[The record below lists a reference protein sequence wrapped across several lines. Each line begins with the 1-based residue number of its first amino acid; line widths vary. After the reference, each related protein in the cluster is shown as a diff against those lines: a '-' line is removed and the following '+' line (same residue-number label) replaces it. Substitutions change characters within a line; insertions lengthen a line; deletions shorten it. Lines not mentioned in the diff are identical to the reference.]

1 MIFSKQT
8 SIVASLLITFGL
20 GFSVAVM
27 SPSQSAFAAVQPI
40 PTTCPDGTTIKA
52 NSIKLCPTGSCP
64 KSTFFGLVPWYQ
76 YLRLDDK
83 CNIASFQFLPSADA
97 SGKNIQSD
105 IPLVLLAIV
114 DDLLRIA
121 GLLAVGFVIYGGI
134 QYITSQG
141 NPDGTAKAQSTV
153 LNALIGLAVAL
164 IAVAGVSFV
173 GRALGG

>member
-1 MIFSKQT
+1 MNIKKQKA
-8 SIVASLLITFGL
+8 VLVLSLLALGL
-20 GFSVAVM
+20 SMVISFALPASHA
-27 SPSQSAFAAVQPI
+27 SAGPI
-40 PTTCPDGTTIKA
+40 PHKIKCSDGSVITAVSDKSCSVGA
-52 NSIKLCPTGSCP
+52 CP
-64 KSTFFGLVPWYQ
+64 KSQFFGLVPWYQ
-76 YLRLDDK
+76 YLTLDAD
-83 CNIASFQFLPSADA
+83 CNVANFQVFPSSD
-97 SGKNIQSD
+97 GKTKSD

-141 NPDGTAKAQSTV
+141 SPDGTAKAQSTV
-153 LNALIGLAVAL
+153 LNALIGLAIAL